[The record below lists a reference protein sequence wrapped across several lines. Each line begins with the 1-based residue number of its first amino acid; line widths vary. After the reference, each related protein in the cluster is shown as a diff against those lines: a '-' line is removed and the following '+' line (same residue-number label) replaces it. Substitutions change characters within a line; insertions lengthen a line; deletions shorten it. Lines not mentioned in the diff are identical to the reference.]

1 VRRAWSSIRILAL
14 LLFLL
19 VSAGCGAVAV
29 REDAARSVAERFHA
43 AVGARDAARACG
55 LLAPATREDLEHS
68 RGEGCLQAVLS
79 TGIRSAGAVGHIDV
93 YGDQARVVFAHDTVF
108 LATFSAGWRVT
119 AAGCHPRG
127 ERPYQ
132 CELRGD

>member
-1 VRRAWSSIRILAL
+1 VRRAWLGIRILAP
-14 LLFLL
+14 LLFL
-19 VSAGCGAVAV
+19 VVGAGCGAVAV
-29 REDAARSVAERFHA
+29 REDAATDVAERFHA
-43 AVGARDAARACG
+43 AIGDRDAALACG

-68 RGEGCLQAVLS
+68 KGEDCLKAVLS
-79 TGIRSAGAVGHIDV
+79 AGIRSAGAVGHIDV

>member
-1 VRRAWSSIRILAL
+1 MRRAWVVIRVMAL
-14 LLFLL
+14 LASVV

-29 REDAARSVAERFHA
+29 REAAARNVGERFHA
-43 AVGARDAARACG
+43 AIHDQDAAQACG

-68 RGEGCLQAVLS
+68 EGEGCLKAIMS
-79 TGIRSAGAVGHIDV
+79 ANIRPAGAVGRVDV

-108 LATFSAGWRVT
+108 LSTFSAGWRVT

-132 CELRGD
+132 CEIKGD

>member
-1 VRRAWSSIRILAL
+1 MSRVWPTVRIMAL
-14 LLFLL
+14 LIF
-19 VSAGCGAVAV
+19 VVVGTGCGATAV
-29 REDAARSVAERFHA
+29 REDAARKAAEGFHA
-43 AVGARDAARACG
+43 AVGDRDAARACG

-68 RGEGCLQAVLS
+68 AGEGCSKAIMS
-79 TGIRSAGAVGHIDV
+79 ARIRSAGAVGHIDV

-108 LATFSAGWRVT
+108 LSAFSAGWRIT